1 MEISL
6 TGEALDFGSKD
17 YGSESHISNILINK
31 KNPLFDNHVKS
42 LTNSTRNY
50 INNSINQRN
59 VMKSI
64 SIYIKTNKWVLFF
77 FTIFKKEGMVL
88 YFKFMKN
95 NLLLVRFS
103 YVHYVTFWKKIK
115 FFFKNRYAFNL
126 SYKALC
132 YFNRNSY
139 AILYLSTP
147 SGVISTAELLKY
159 KQGGQLLFALY
170 N

>member
-6 TGEALDFGSKD
+6 IGEALDFGSND
-17 YGSESHISNILINK
+17 YRFESCISNI
-31 KNPLFDNHVKS
+31 KNQLFDKHIKS
-42 LTNSTRNY
+42 MTRSTRNY
-50 INNSINQRN
+50 TNNIINQRN
-59 VMKSI
+59 VLKSI
-64 SIYIKTNKWVLFF
+64 AMIIKTNKWVLFF
-77 FTIFKKEGMVL
+77 LHVFKREGLLMNY
-88 YFKFMKN
+88 YFLHN
-95 NLLLVRFS
+95 NLLYVKFA

-115 FFFKNRYAFNL
+115 FFFKNRYAFSL
-126 SYKALC
+126 SYKGLC

-147 SGVISTAELLKY
+147 NGVISTAELLKY

>member
-6 TGEALDFGSKD
+6 IGEALDFGSND
-17 YGSESHISNILINK
+17 CRFESCISNI
-31 KNPLFDNHVKS
+31 KNPLFDQHIKS
-42 LTNSTRNY
+42 MTNSTRNY
-50 INNSINQRN
+50 TNNIINQRN
-59 VMKSI
+59 VLKSI
-64 SIYIKTNKWVLFF
+64 ATIIRTNKWVLFF
-77 FTIFKKEGMVL
+77 LHVFKKEGL
-88 YFKFMKN
+88 ILNYSFLKN
-95 NLLLVRFS
+95 NLLYVKFA

-115 FFFKNRYAFNL
+115 FFFKNRYAFSL

-147 SGVISTAELLKY
+147 NGVTSTTDLLKY
-159 KQGGQLLFALY
+159 KHGGQLLFALY